1 MARQVFSNDVGNQ
14 GDGRLGAD
22 RDGRSP
28 SGRAATP
35 SGPSPKTVSGI
46 AGIPNA
52 VRRTIS
58 DFVTAPRDGT
68 PFHILNTMRFNPLM
82 ERWETLMHSGD
93 DLESRVW
100 RPAPFHCEPSVWLR
114 RVPLPYEIPD
124 GQWFSITYV
133 CKPKRSFWR
142 RALGRLADA
151 LARMA
156 EWTAGSSHVADV
168 ARLPLTMEWS
178 HSRWRPVPASGIV
191 AAEGGRDPKGL
202 DERSEQSPVGEA
214 ETPTPPPVHP

>member
-35 SGPSPKTVSGI
+35 SGPS
-46 AGIPNA
+46 
-52 VRRTIS
+52 
-58 DFVTAPRDGT
+58 
-68 PFHILNTMRFNPLM
+68 
-82 ERWETLMHSGD
+82 
-93 DLESRVW
+93 
-100 RPAPFHCEPSVWLR
+100 
-114 RVPLPYEIPD
+114 
-124 GQWFSITYV
+124 
-133 CKPKRSFWR
+133 PKRSFWR